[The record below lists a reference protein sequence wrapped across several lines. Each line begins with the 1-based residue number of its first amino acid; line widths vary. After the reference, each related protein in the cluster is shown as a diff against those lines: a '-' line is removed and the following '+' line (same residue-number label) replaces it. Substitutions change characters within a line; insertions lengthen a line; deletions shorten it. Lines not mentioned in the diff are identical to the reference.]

1 MPLSNHGLPKW
12 LVAAVVSHG
21 GFCGFALLFPG
32 RYHCY

>member
-1 MPLSNHGLPKW
+1 MPLCSHDLPKW

-32 RYHCY
+32 SCD